1 MRARGHAWNRVIF
14 VNNQPLSA
22 FTEKTGLR
30 QCGWERQLREEDS
43 RPKAAIRL

>member
-1 MRARGHAWNRVIF
+1 VRGRGAGTLEREGVRGMRARGHAWNRVIF

-30 QCGWERQLREEDS
+30 QCG
-43 RPKAAIRL
+43 